1 MATAQQ
7 SQGGSNNLAIIL
19 GVALIAVLAVIA
31 VYMMQD
37 NRSGSERAADAI
49 EALPQGVDKAA
60 DKLGDQ
66 PPAEN
71 VKRNAE
77 KATN

>member
-1 MATAQQ
+1 MARAQG
-7 SQGGSNNLAIIL
+7 SQTLTWLIGILLA
-19 GVALIAVLAVIA
+19 AVLAAGA

-37 NRSGSERAADAI
+37 HRSGSERLGDAA

-66 PPAEN
+66 TPAETL
-71 VKRNAE
+71 KRNAE
-77 KATN
+77 KATH